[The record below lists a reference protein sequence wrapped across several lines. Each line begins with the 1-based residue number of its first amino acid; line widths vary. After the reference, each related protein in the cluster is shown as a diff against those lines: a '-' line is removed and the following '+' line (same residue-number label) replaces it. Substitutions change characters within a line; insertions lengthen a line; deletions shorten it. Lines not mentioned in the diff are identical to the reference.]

1 MEKEIVNRVE
11 RSGIITLNFEE
22 LLAEQPSAEF
32 DLAPYLWQG
41 LALKEKDFRD
51 GLEQFDWSALANQ
64 HVSVFCSADAI
75 IPTWAFM
82 LVASH
87 LQKVN
92 AKAFY
97 GSYRETLEQRLLDI
111 LANFPMEEL
120 ENKRVVI
127 KGCGKLDLSP
137 SAYLA
142 ATQLVQPHAK
152 LLMFGE
158 PCSTVPIFKK
168 KLR

>member
-11 RSGIITLNFEE
+11 RSGIITINFEE
-22 LLAEQPSAEF
+22 LLADQASTEF
-32 DLAPYLWQG
+32 DVAPFLWQG

-51 GLEQFDWSALANQ
+51 ELDQFDWSALANQ
-64 HVSVFCSADAI
+64 HVSVFCSVDAI

-87 LQKVN
+87 LQKVH
-92 AKAFY
+92 ATAFY
-97 GSYRETLEQRLLDI
+97 GSYRETLEQRLLYI
-111 LANFPMEEL
+111 LANFPMETL

-127 KGCGKLDLSP
+127 KGCGNIDLSP
-137 SAYLA
+137 TAYLA
-142 ATQLVQPHAK
+142 ATQLIQPHAK